1 MSQDQMIA
9 DIQSQINHLDNVK
22 RVLRTREA
30 DLDSRKRYLNA
41 NQTIPAGNV
50 QIMRESMQGILPAYM
65 MPGNVGGIN
74 QVCWPFYFQI
84 ELDIGDDPTIIDSSF
99 TKGFFQVDQEA
110 ALLLM
115 SVSRAHNT
123 DAAGFSATVNAPLQ
137 VELIDRQSSR
147 RFSNAPT
154 PLQMFGFNS
163 MPAIFPTPMYIQ
175 PNGFLDVIVN
185 GIPATAQSFTGS
197 GKFQLSFFGYRIR
210 TEDTNKVLSTIFQ
223 AP

>member
-1 MSQDQMIA
+1 MSTDQRVN
-9 DIQSQINHLDNVK
+9 DIQAQINHLDNIK
-22 RVLRTREA
+22 RTLRQREN
-30 DLDSRKRYLNA
+30 DLDARSRYLNT
-41 NQTIPAGNV
+41 NPTVPAGNV
-50 QIMRESMQGILPAYM
+50 QRMRSSMNSILPAYM

-74 QVCWPFYFQI
+74 EVTWPFFFQI
-84 ELDIGDDPTIIDSSF
+84 DFDLGDNPTVIDSSF
-99 TKGFFQVDQEA
+99 TKNFFQIDQEA

-115 SVSRAHNT
+115 AVSRSHGT

-163 MPAIFPTPMYIQ
+163 QPSILPTPMYLP
-175 PNGFLDVIVN
+175 PNDFLDVVVN
-185 GIPATAQSFTGS
+185 GIPATAQNFTGS

-210 TEDTNKVLSTIFQ
+210 TEDTQKVLSTIFQ